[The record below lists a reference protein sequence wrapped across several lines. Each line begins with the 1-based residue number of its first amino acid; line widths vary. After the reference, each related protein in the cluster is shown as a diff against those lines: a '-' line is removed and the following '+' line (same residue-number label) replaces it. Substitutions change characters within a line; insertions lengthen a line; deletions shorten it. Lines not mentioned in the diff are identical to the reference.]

1 MDVIL
6 AKENADGSAVFTFD
20 MTAEEI
26 RMMVLLGIKTALLA
40 GIEDAKLWNADSD
53 LAELQNKNRNGSDV
67 PYDIATEE
75 VYA

>member
-20 MTAEEI
+20 MTAEET

-40 GIEDAKLWNADSD
+40 GLEDAKLWNGDAD
-53 LAELQNKNRNGSDV
+53 LAELQQDNQGLSD
-67 PYDIATEE
+67 
-75 VYA
+75 

>member
-20 MTAEEI
+20 MTPEET

-40 GIEDAKLWNADSD
+40 GIEDVKLWNGDAD
-53 LAELQNKNRNGSDV
+53 LAELQKENQGLSD
-67 PYDIATEE
+67 
-75 VYA
+75 